1 MTASAKANNVSLALT
16 GTGIARGIVIG
27 RVHHIHAGSTD
38 VTERKIQAESIHDE
52 CERFRQARRTAT
64 EELRAVRDA
73 IPAGSPSDISAF
85 IESHLLML
93 QDATLSDAVVKLI
106 EERHCNAEWALRMQ
120 RDALVAV
127 FEQMDDPY
135 LRTRKD
141 DVDHVVTRIQ
151 RVLLDQPSHIEA
163 DSSNDQPTVIV
174 AEDLSPADVITL
186 HNNGLAAFITEAGS
200 PLSHSAIL
208 ARSLGIPAIVSVRGA
223 RLLQE
228 GETVIIDGHN
238 GFIVAAPD
246 EKALAQYATAQAEE
260 KAWRLRLAE
269 LKHQPAETLD
279 GTRAW
284 LRANIE
290 LPEDV
295 GVCDENGAEG
305 IGLYRTEFLYLNRAQ
320 APTEQEQFDAY
331 TSVMAALPNQ
341 SITIRTLDLGAD
353 KQLDGGRQPSGPV
366 ASNPALGLRGIR
378 LCLHDS
384 SLFKPQ
390 IRALLRAA
398 NDGPLNVMLPMIS
411 NLQELR
417 QCKAII
423 ESVRNEMLAEG
434 IELRQAF
441 KLGAMIEVPAAAL
454 CADQLAQHV
463 DFFSIGTNDLI
474 QYSLAIDRIDD
485 QVNYLYDPLHP
496 AVLRL
501 IQMTLDA
508 GKKAGIPVAMCGEM
522 AGDLRLI
529 PLLLGMGL
537 REFSTHPAN
546 LLEVKHRIRQL
557 NISDVEP
564 LAAAALNSPDAQ
576 AVAELLDQWH
586 RTHKTKNA

>member
-1 MTASAKANNVSLALT
+1 MSLALA
-16 GTGIARGIVIG
+16 GTGVARGIVIG
-27 RVHHIHAGSTD
+27 RVHHIQAGSTD
-38 VTERKIQAESIHDE
+38 VTERKLDADKVHAECD
-52 CERFRQARRTAT
+52 RFRAARGTAT
-64 EELRAVRDA
+64 DELRAIRDA

-106 EERHCNAEWALRMQ
+106 EERQCNAEWALRMQ
-120 RDALVAV
+120 RDALVSV

-151 RVLLDQPSHIEA
+151 RVLLDQPHSIETDTD
-163 DSSNDQPTVIV
+163 DSQPTVVV
-174 AEDLSPADVITL
+174 AEDLAPADVITL

-228 GETVIIDGHN
+228 GETVIIDGKS

-246 EKALAQYATAQAEE
+246 ENALQQYSDAQAEE
-260 KAWRLRLAE
+260 KAWRARLAE

-279 GTRAW
+279 GTRVQ

-305 IGLYRTEFLYLNRAQ
+305 IGLYRTEFLYLNRDV
-320 APTEQEQFDAY
+320 APTEQQQLDAY
-331 TSVMAALPNQ
+331 TSVMLALPNQ

-366 ASNPALGLRGIR
+366 ANNPALGLRGIR

-384 SLFKPQ
+384 ELFKPQ
-390 IRALLRAA
+390 LRALLRAA
-398 NDGPLNVMLPMIS
+398 NTSPLRVMLPMIS
-411 NLQELR
+411 NLQEL
-417 QCKAII
+417 QQAKAMI
-423 ESVRNEMLAEG
+423 ESVRAELIAEG
-434 IELRQAF
+434 VSLNQDF

-474 QYSLAIDRIDD
+474 QYALAIDRIDD

-501 IQMTLDA
+501 ISMTLAA
-508 GKKAGIPVAMCGEM
+508 GKRHNIPVAMCGEM
-522 AGDLRLI
+522 AGDLHLV

-546 LLEVKHRIRQL
+546 LLEVKHLIRQL
-557 NISDVEP
+557 QLSDLEP
-564 LAAAALNSPDAQ
+564 LAEAALNSSDAQ
-576 AVAELLDQWH
+576 TVASLLDDWH
-586 RTHKTKNA
+586 RQHKAQKA

>member
-1 MTASAKANNVSLALT
+1 MSLALA
-16 GTGIARGIVIG
+16 GTGVARGIVIG
-27 RVHHIHAGSTD
+27 RVHHIQAGSTD
-38 VTERKIQAESIHDE
+38 VTERKIEADKVHAECD
-52 CERFRQARRTAT
+52 RFRAARGTAT
-64 EELRAVRDA
+64 DELRAIRDA

-106 EERHCNAEWALRMQ
+106 EERQCNAEWALRMQ
-120 RDALVAV
+120 RDALVSV

-151 RVLLDQPSHIEA
+151 RVLLDQPHSIEA
-163 DSSNDQPTVIV
+163 DADDSQPTVVV
-174 AEDLSPADVITL
+174 AEDLAPADVITL

-228 GETVIIDGHN
+228 GETVIIDGQR

-246 EKALAQYATAQAEE
+246 EKALAQYSAAQAEE
-260 KAWRLRLAE
+260 KAWRSRLAE
-269 LKHQPAETLD
+269 LKNQPAETID
-279 GTRAW
+279 GTRIQ

-305 IGLYRTEFLYLNRAQ
+305 IGLYRTEFLYLNRDV
-320 APTEQEQFDAY
+320 APTEQQQLDAY
-331 TSVMAALPNQ
+331 TSVMLALPNQ

-353 KQLDGGRQPSGPV
+353 KQLDGGRQSSGPV
-366 ASNPALGLRGIR
+366 ANNPALGLRGIR
-378 LCLHDS
+378 LCLQDS
-384 SLFKPQ
+384 ELFKPQ
-390 IRALLRAA
+390 LRALLRAA
-398 NDGPLNVMLPMIS
+398 NTSPLRVMLPMIS
-411 NLQELR
+411 NLQEL
-417 QCKAII
+417 QQAKAMI
-423 ESVRNEMLAEG
+423 ESVRAELIAEG
-434 IELRQAF
+434 VSLNQDF

-454 CADQLAQHV
+454 CADQLAEHV

-501 IQMTLDA
+501 IHMTLEA
-508 GKKAGIPVAMCGEM
+508 GKRANIPVAMCGEM
-522 AGDLRLI
+522 AGDLRLV

-557 NISDVEP
+557 QLTDLEP
-564 LAAAALNSPDAQ
+564 LAEAALNSSDAQ
-576 AVAELLDQWH
+576 AVAALLDDWH
-586 RTHKTKNA
+586 SQHKAQRA

>member
-1 MTASAKANNVSLALT
+1 MSLALS
-16 GTGIARGIVIG
+16 GTGVARGIIIG
-27 RVHHIHAGSTD
+27 RVHHIQAGSTD
-38 VTERKIQAESIHDE
+38 VTERKISGKKVAAE

-64 EELRAVRDA
+64 EELRAIRDA

-106 EERHCNAEWALRMQ
+106 EDRRCNAEWALRMQ

-151 RVLLDQPSHIEA
+151 RVLLDQPHTIETDVD
-163 DSSNDQPTVIV
+163 DSQPTVVV
-174 AEDLSPADVITL
+174 AEDLAPADVITL
-186 HNNGLAAFITEAGS
+186 HNNGLAAFVTEAGS

-228 GETVIIDGHN
+228 GETVIVDGQN
-238 GFIVAAPD
+238 GFLVAAPD
-246 EKALAQYATAQAEE
+246 EKALQQYSEAQAEE
-260 KAWRLRLAE
+260 KAWRERLAE
-269 LKHQPAETLD
+269 LKNQPAETLD
-279 GTRAW
+279 GTHVH

-295 GVCDENGAEG
+295 GVCYENGADG
-305 IGLYRTEFLYLNRAQ
+305 IGLYRTEFLYLNREI
-320 APTEQEQFDAY
+320 APTEQEQLDAY
-331 TSVMAALPNQ
+331 TSVMLALPNQ
-341 SITIRTLDLGAD
+341 SVTIRTLDLGAD
-353 KQLDGGRQPSGPV
+353 KTLDGGRQTTGPV
-366 ASNPALGLRGIR
+366 ANNPALGLRGIR
-378 LCLHDS
+378 LCLQDAE
-384 SLFKPQ
+384 LFKPQ
-390 IRALLRAA
+390 LRALLKAA
-398 NDGPLNVMLPMIS
+398 NTSPLRVMLPMVS
-411 NLQELR
+411 NLQEL
-417 QCKAII
+417 QQAKAMIAA
-423 ESVRNEMLAEG
+423 VREELLAEG
-434 IELRQAF
+434 VSLNQDF

-454 CADQLAQHV
+454 CAEQLAEHV

-474 QYSLAIDRIDD
+474 QYALAIDRIDD

-501 IQMTLDA
+501 ISMTLDA
-508 GKKAGIPVAMCGEM
+508 GKKANIPVAMCGEM
-522 AGDLRLI
+522 AGDLRLV

-557 NISDVEP
+557 ELSDLEP
-564 LAAAALNSPDAQ
+564 LAEAALSASDAQ
-576 AVAELLDQWH
+576 SVVELLDDWH
-586 RTHKTKNA
+586 SQHQAQRA

>member
-1 MTASAKANNVSLALT
+1 MSLALA
-16 GTGIARGIVIG
+16 GTGVARGIVIG
-27 RVHHIHAGSTD
+27 RVHHIQAGSTD
-38 VTERKIQAESIHDE
+38 VSERKIKANKVAAEA
-52 CERFRQARRTAT
+52 ERFRAARRTAT
-64 EELRAVRDA
+64 EELRAIRDA

-106 EERHCNAEWALRMQ
+106 EERHCNAEWALRIQ
-120 RDALVAV
+120 RDALVSV

-151 RVLLDQPSHIEA
+151 RVLLDQPHSIEPAA
-163 DSSNDQPTVIV
+163 DDELPTVVV
-174 AEDLSPADVITL
+174 ADDLAPADVITL

-200 PLSHSAIL
+200 PLSHTAIL
-208 ARSLGIPAIVSVRGA
+208 ARSLSIPAIVSVRGA

-228 GETVIIDGHN
+228 GETVIIDGKS
-238 GFIVAAPD
+238 GFIIAAPD
-246 EKALAQYATAQAEE
+246 EKALAQYSASQAQE
-260 KAWRLRLAE
+260 KAWRERLAL
-269 LKHQPAETLD
+269 LKNQPAETTD
-279 GTRAW
+279 GTRVQ

-295 GVCDENGAEG
+295 GACDEAGAEG
-305 IGLYRTEFLYLNRAQ
+305 IGLYRTEFLYLNKSIPPSEDQ
-320 APTEQEQFDAY
+320 QFEAY
-331 TSVMAALPNQ
+331 TSVMQALPNQ

-353 KQLDGGRQPSGPV
+353 KQLDGGKQSNGPV
-366 ASNPALGLRGIR
+366 ANNPALGLRGIR

-384 SLFKPQ
+384 ELFKPQ
-390 IRALLRAA
+390 LRALIKAA
-398 NDGPLNVMLPMIS
+398 NMAPLRVMLPMVS
-411 NLQELR
+411 NLQELQQAKRIIAKVR
-417 QCKAII
+417 Q
-423 ESVRNEMLAEG
+423 ELTAEG
-434 IELRQAF
+434 LDISQDF

-454 CADQLAQHV
+454 SADLLAKHV

-474 QYSLAIDRIDD
+474 QYALAIDRIDD

-501 IQMTLDA
+501 INMTLQA
-508 GKKAGIPVAMCGEM
+508 GARANIPVAMCGEM

-537 REFSTHPAN
+537 REFSTHPSN
-546 LLEVKHRIRQL
+546 LLEVKHLIRQL
-557 NISDVEP
+557 A
-564 LAAAALNSPDAQ
+564 LADTQELAEQALQCEDAN
-576 AVAELLDQWH
+576 AVATLLENWQQQH
-586 RTHKTKNA
+586 QTISA

>member
-1 MTASAKANNVSLALT
+1 MSLALA
-16 GTGIARGIVIG
+16 GTGVARGIVIG
-27 RVHHIHAGSTD
+27 RVHHIQAGSTD
-38 VTERKIQAESIHDE
+38 VTERKLDADKVHAECD
-52 CERFRQARRTAT
+52 RFRAARGTAT
-64 EELRAVRDA
+64 DELRAIRDA

-106 EERHCNAEWALRMQ
+106 EERQCNAEWALRMQ
-120 RDALVAV
+120 RDALVSV

-151 RVLLDQPSHIEA
+151 RVLLDQPHSIETDTD
-163 DSSNDQPTVIV
+163 DSQPTVVV
-174 AEDLSPADVITL
+174 AEDLAPADVITL

-228 GETVIIDGHN
+228 GETVIIDGKS

-246 EKALAQYATAQAEE
+246 ENALQQYSDAQAEE
-260 KAWRLRLAE
+260 KAWRARLAE

-279 GTRAW
+279 GNRVQ

-305 IGLYRTEFLYLNRAQ
+305 IGLYRTEFLYLNRDV
-320 APTEQEQFDAY
+320 APTEQQQLDAY
-331 TSVMAALPNQ
+331 TSVMLALPNQ

-366 ASNPALGLRGIR
+366 ANNPALGLRGIR

-384 SLFKPQ
+384 ELFKPQ
-390 IRALLRAA
+390 LRALLRAA
-398 NDGPLNVMLPMIS
+398 NTSPLRVMLPMIS
-411 NLQELR
+411 NLQEL
-417 QCKAII
+417 QQAKAMI
-423 ESVRNEMLAEG
+423 ESVRAELIAEG
-434 IELRQAF
+434 VSLNQDF

-474 QYSLAIDRIDD
+474 QYALAIDRIDD

-501 IQMTLDA
+501 ISMTLAA
-508 GKKAGIPVAMCGEM
+508 GKRHNIPVAMCGEM
-522 AGDLRLI
+522 AGDLHLV

-546 LLEVKHRIRQL
+546 LLEVKHLIRQL
-557 NISDVEP
+557 QLSDLEP
-564 LAAAALNSPDAQ
+564 LAEAALNSSDAQ
-576 AVAELLDQWH
+576 TVASLLDDWH
-586 RTHKTKNA
+586 RQHKAQKA

>member
-1 MTASAKANNVSLALT
+1 MSLALS

-27 RVHHIHAGSTD
+27 RVHHIQAGSTD
-38 VTERKIQAESIHDE
+38 VTERKIGAKKVAEE

-64 EELRAVRDA
+64 DELRAIRDA

-106 EERHCNAEWALRMQ
+106 EERRCNAEWALRMQ

-141 DVDHVVTRIQ
+141 DVEHVVTRIQ
-151 RVLLDQPSHIEA
+151 RVLLDQPHSIEA
-163 DSSNDQPTVIV
+163 DTDDAQPTVVV
-174 AEDLSPADVITL
+174 ADDLAPADVITL
-186 HNNGLAAFITEAGS
+186 HNNGLAAFVTEAGS

-228 GETVIIDGHN
+228 GETVIIDGQN
-238 GFIVAAPD
+238 GFVVAGPD
-246 EKALAQYATAQAEE
+246 EKALQQYSDAQAEE
-260 KAWRLRLAE
+260 RAWRERLAE
-269 LKHQPAETLD
+269 LKHQPAETID
-279 GTRAW
+279 GTHVQ

-295 GVCDENGAEG
+295 GVCYENGADG
-305 IGLYRTEFLYLNRAQ
+305 IGLYRTEFLYLNRSV
-320 APTEQEQFDAY
+320 APTEQEQVDAY
-331 TSVMAALPNQ
+331 TSVMLALPNQ

-353 KQLDGGRQPSGPV
+353 KQLDGARQANTAV
-366 ASNPALGLRGIR
+366 ANNPALGLRGIR

-384 SLFKPQ
+384 ELFKPQ
-390 IRALLRAA
+390 LRALFKAA
-398 NDGPLNVMLPMIS
+398 SSGPLRVMLPMIS
-411 NLQELR
+411 NLQEL
-417 QCKAII
+417 QQAKAII
-423 ESVRNEMLAEG
+423 ESVREELTQEG
-434 IELRQAF
+434 VTLTSDF

-454 CADQLAQHV
+454 CADQLAEHV

-474 QYSLAIDRIDD
+474 QYALAIDRIDD

-501 IQMTLDA
+501 ISMTLSA
-508 GKKAGIPVAMCGEM
+508 GKKANIPVAMCGEM
-522 AGDLRLI
+522 AGDLRMV

-546 LLEVKHRIRQL
+546 LLEVKHLIRQL
-557 NISDVEP
+557 SLADLEP
-564 LAAAALNSPDAQ
+564 LAKHALNASDAT
-576 AVAELLDQWH
+576 AVANMLDDWQQ
-586 RTHKTKNA
+586 THQAQQA